1 LKEEAT
7 PKCKGLKKE
16 RPPMKK
22 EQPQNVGGA
31 KNKDNTK
38 VTLQNKS
45 HEGDP
50 VNKDGT

>member
-1 LKEEAT
+1 MQGAKKRETSDEKRAT
-7 PKCKGLKKE
+7 PKC
-16 RPPMKK
+16 R
-22 EQPQNVGGA
+22 GA